1 MTNPPAKPTTS
12 RITMLAASLAA
23 PMALLATWAIALLTI
38 AVGLVKLVPSAEG
51 NEPASA
57 ALLRL
62 STGGVIDSPW
72 GHYLVG
78 GLQIALGLGLL
89 IAPSRAF
96 AGLGYLLY
104 AIAVVIGAVVHSSA
118 LITDGSLNATGV
130 ALIFL
135 VVLLLAGSALGTRAA
150 AKRLGAAA

>member
-1 MTNPPAKPTTS
+1 MNAPVHPSTS
-12 RITMLAASLAA
+12 RITLLAASLAA
-23 PMALLATWAIALLTI
+23 PLAMLATWAVALLTI
-38 AVGLVKLVPSAEG
+38 AVGVLKLVPTTDG
-51 NEPASA
+51 KEPASA

-62 STGGVIDSPW
+62 STGGVIDAPW
-72 GHYLVG
+72 GVYLVG

-89 IAPSRAF
+89 VAPSRAF

-104 AIAVVIGAVVHSSA
+104 AVAVVIGAVIHSSA
-118 LITDGSLNATGV
+118 LITDGNLNATGV

-135 VVLLLAGSALGTRAA
+135 VVVLLAGAALGTRGA